1 MKNNVIRI
9 LKKELRETFRDK
21 KSLSMM
27 LIIPFMIPLLV
38 IGMSALFEMQM
49 DRPIEDYN
57 KIGMAYDTSDAEK
70 NIIEEVGIEAIYD
83 TEDNLIEKYQNGD
96 IDLYITK
103 NNNKYIINGNDSDT
117 TSYAVSLVE
126 PYIMAYKE

>member
-103 NNNKYIINGNDSDT
+103 NNNF
-117 TSYAVSLVE
+117 
-126 PYIMAYKE
+126 